1 MTDRIYYLEIETT
14 DGSPP
19 QQLFFIELADLTREL
34 TWWHEATHLKSL
46 RVAVLDNATQVRYAG
61 ASHRRTVEGSYMK
74 NSPFSCGRDQALQ
87 AAIGP
92 ARHPNPTSR
101 HPCLPTTTTGDA

>member
-46 RVAVLDNATQVRYAG
+46 RVTLTALPLQPQPMR
-61 ASHRRTVEGSYMK
+61 K
-74 NSPFSCGRDQALQ
+74 RDQAAGGQ
-87 AAIGP
+87 GTQYQVGNCQGTEKHDAP
-92 ARHPNPTSR
+92 AYQETLN
-101 HPCLPTTTTGDA
+101 